1 MKCSNIQQV
10 VNLHAIGAL
19 TAGGG
24 KVPHTFRP
32 WEIQSIDSIDLR
44 DSTLGSVRYQVRG
57 GQLRRVLPRVN
68 DKINGEWATD
78 KGRYAPLDG
87 ATVQEVRTPRISVK
101 STTGNTWENIKLS
114 TALQELSKRKASS
127 VRVIYGG
134 TTDCEAIVA
143 LTNWCSTNGIVLET
157 RSPVSPKANPLNVF
171 DSTQSEVGFV
181 PNGEKRVKGLL
192 IGCDPRIQSP
202 LLNLQLRERYLEGTE
217 FYNVGSS
224 LDLTYPVQHLGLS
237 SASLK
242 RLQGQNAAW
251 DFVLV
256 GSDIYR
262 RKDAAAV
269 LNQVKTVSG
278 DSQVRVCTTRTN
290 EAFIRNHT
298 ETSAYDANSTY
309 ELQFLVNLTSNE
321 INAAGYDR
329 NEVLRKGKTNVV
341 VTSKGANWMK
351 SAKLILPI
359 LNALETKSTYVS
371 RVGGVRQSEK
381 IIVRNDGVLSLANL
395 VDALASV
402 VKASKG
408 TTKTNGDSSYG
419 EATNTPLTVA
429 MVDYHL
435 EGHSF
440 AEASAT
446 RARCSAVFTH
456 NRTNFATS

>member
-1 MKCSNIQQV
+1 MKCSNIRQV
-10 VNLHAIGAL
+10 VNLKAIGAL

-32 WEIQSIDSIDLR
+32 WEVQSIDSIDLR

-57 GQLRRVLPRVN
+57 GHLRRVLPRVN

-101 STTGNTWENIKLS
+101 GTAGSTWENIKLS
-114 TALQELSKRKASS
+114 TALQELGKRKASS

-134 TTDCEAIVA
+134 TTDCEGITA
-143 LTNWCSTNGIVLET
+143 LTNWCSTNSITLET
-157 RSPVSPKANPLNVF
+157 RSPVNPTNNPLNVF
-171 DSTQSEVGFV
+171 DSTQADEGFV
-181 PNGEKRVKGLL
+181 PAGDKRVKGLL

-224 LDLTYPVQHLGLS
+224 LDLTYPVQHIGLG

-242 RLQGQNAAW
+242 RLQGQNAEW
-251 DFVLV
+251 NFVLV

-262 RKDAAAV
+262 RADATSV
-269 LNQVKTVSG
+269 LNQIKTVTG

-290 EAFIRNHT
+290 ETFIRNHS
-298 ETSAYDANSTY
+298 ETSAYNATSTY
-309 ELQFLVNLTSNE
+309 DLQFLVNLTSNE
-321 INAAGYDR
+321 VNAAGFDI
-329 NEVLRKGKTNVV
+329 NEVLSKGKTNVV
-341 VTSKGANWMK
+341 VTSKGSDWRKAV
-351 SAKLILPI
+351 KLILPT

-371 RVGGVRQSEK
+371 RVAGVRQSEK

-395 VDALASV
+395 VDSLASV
-402 VKASKG
+402 VKASKA
-408 TTKTNGDSSYG
+408 TVKRNGADSG

-429 MVDYHL
+429 IVDYHL

-440 AEASAT
+440 AESSAT

>member
-10 VNLHAIGAL
+10 VNLNAIGAL

-32 WEIQSIDSIDLR
+32 WEVQSIDSIDLR

-68 DKINGEWATD
+68 DQINGEWATD

-101 STTGNTWENIKLS
+101 STTNTTWENIKLS
-114 TALQELSKRKASS
+114 TALQELSKRKAAS

-134 TTDCEAIVA
+134 TTDCEAITA
-143 LTNWCSTNGIVLET
+143 LTNWCSTNGIALET
-157 RSPVSPKANPLNVF
+157 RAPVSPKTNPLKVLDVAQNDV
-171 DSTQSEVGFV
+171 SFV
-181 PNGEKRVKGLL
+181 PSGDKRVKGLL

-224 LDLTYPVQHLGLS
+224 LDLTYPVQHIGLGS
-237 SASLK
+237 ESLK
-242 RLQGQNAAW
+242 RLQGQNEEW
-251 DFVLV
+251 NFVLL
-256 GSDIYR
+256 GSDVYR
-262 RKDAAAV
+262 RDDANAV
-269 LNQVKTVSG
+269 LSQVNNVAGESH
-278 DSQVRVCTTRTN
+278 VRVCTTRTN
-290 EAFIRNHT
+290 ETFIRNHT
-298 ETSAYDANSTY
+298 GTSHFDASSSYD
-309 ELQFLVNLTSNE
+309 LQFLVNITANE
-321 INAAGYDR
+321 VSAAGFDIT
-329 NEVLRKGKTNVV
+329 EVLNKGKTNVV
-341 VTSKGANWMK
+341 ITSKGADWRK
-351 SAKLILPI
+351 SVKVILPI
-359 LNALETKSTYVS
+359 LNPLETKSTYVS

-381 IIVRNDGVLSLANL
+381 IIVRNDGVLSLTNL
-395 VDALASV
+395 VETLSGV
-402 VKASKG
+402 VKASNQLINQG
-408 TTKTNGDSSYG
+408 TFGQAK
-419 EATNTPLTVA
+419 ATNTPLTVA
-429 MVDYHL
+429 IVDYHL
-435 EGHSF
+435 EGHRF